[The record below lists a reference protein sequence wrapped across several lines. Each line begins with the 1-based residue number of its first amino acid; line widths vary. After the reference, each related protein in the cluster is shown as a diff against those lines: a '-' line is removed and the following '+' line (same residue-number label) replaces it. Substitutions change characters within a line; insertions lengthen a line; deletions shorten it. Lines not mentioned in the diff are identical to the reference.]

1 MYMFWIMALVFIVF
15 IFIGAFFVFMNITP
29 AIFQLLFFSVAAC
42 LPAFMN
48 TYGHNM
54 LVLGLFVLAVTG
66 LLIAGLQ
73 VLGIVSIGPTGSVLI
88 N

>member
-1 MYMFWIMALVFIVF
+1 MFWVMITVFVVFILT
-15 IFIGAFFVFMNITP
+15 GTFFVFMNIKP
-29 AIFQLLFFSVAAC
+29 AILQLLFFSVAAS

-48 TYGHNM
+48 TYGHNIV
-54 LVLGLFVLAVTG
+54 VLGLFVLSVTG

-73 VLGIVSIGPTGSVLI
+73 VLGIVSIGPTGSIPV